1 MRFNF
6 LLLLGLSWAVGTT
19 SLPVGEDGTEI
30 EARAS
35 TYRSVAYFV
44 NWVRLTN
51 HLERISINCYDET
64 RAVINCIS
72 I

>member
-6 LLLLGLSWAVGTT
+6 FLLLGLSWAIGTA
-19 SLPVGEDGTEI
+19 SLPVGEESTEI

-44 NWVRLTN
+44 NWVRLP
-51 HLERISINCYDET
+51 S
-64 RAVINCIS
+64 
-72 I
+72 

>member
-6 LLLLGLSWAVGTT
+6 FLLLGLSWALGTA
-19 SLPVGEDGTEI
+19 SLPVGEESTEI

-44 NWVRLTN
+44 NWVRLP
-51 HLERISINCYDET
+51 S
-64 RAVINCIS
+64 
-72 I
+72 